1 MRVPPTSAHDAK
13 NSMDHALLAATAKAM
28 VAPGKGLLAADES
41 AGTCA
46 KRFAAAGVPDSEE
59 MRRTYREMLFT
70 TPAMKSTISGVILHD
85 ETLRQKHSNG
95 KSFPDYLNS
104 IGVIPGIKV
113 DGGTRDMSLAPGEL
127 VTDGLDGLQKRM
139 KEYFSLGARFA
150 KWRSVITIGENIP
163 TARCIWANA
172 HAMARYAA
180 ICQEAG
186 IVPIVEPEV
195 LLDGDHSIDRCFDV
209 TEATLRTLFAQLG
222 DNRVWLEGTILKASM
237 VISGKDAKN
246 RADQATV
253 AARTVECLKRT
264 VPSALP
270 GVVFLSGGQ
279 SDIDSAAHLNEMNKR
294 SGNPWPLTFSYSR
307 ALHFTALKVWQ
318 GKKEN
323 YKAAQDAFGHRCK
336 MNSLAS
342 KGKWTADAEKPAK

>member
-1 MRVPPTSAHDAK
+1 
-13 NSMDHALLAATAKAM
+13 MDTALLAKTAAAL

-46 KRFAAAGVPDSEE
+46 KRFAVAGVADTEE

-85 ETLRQKHSNG
+85 ETLRQKNSNG
-95 KSFPDYLNS
+95 VPFADYLNS

-113 DGGTRDMSLAPGEL
+113 DGGTRELAGAPGEL
-127 VTDGLDGLQKRM
+127 VSDGLDGLQKRM

-150 KWRSVITIGENIP
+150 KWRAVITIGSVGNTGIP

-172 HAMARYAA
+172 HALARYAA

-186 IVPIVEPEV
+186 IVPVVEPEV
-195 LLDGDHSIDRCFDV
+195 LLDGDYDIDTSFNV
-209 TEATLRTLFAQLG
+209 TEAVLRTLIGQMA
-222 DNRVWLEGTILKASM
+222 DNKVSIEHTILKASM
-237 VISGKDAKN
+237 VISGKDGKN
-246 RADQATV
+246 RANQAEV
-253 AARTVECLKRT
+253 GRRTVECLKRT
-264 VPSALP
+264 VPGAMP
-270 GVVFLSGGQ
+270 GIVFLSGGQ
-279 SDIDSAAHLNEMNKR
+279 SDIDSAAHLNEMNKL

-307 ALHFTALKVWQ
+307 ALHFTALKVWK

-323 YKAAQDAFGHRCK
+323 YKAAQAAFAHRCK

-342 KGKWTADAEKPAK
+342 KGKWTLAADTV